1 MTEPIHPTASAWDIV
16 QLSRH
21 PRRPVFHDF
30 VRMICGEFIE
40 LHGDRAFGD
49 DPAVA
54 GGFARFGGRQVMLIG
69 HSKGKGTAEQVA
81 RNFGMAKPE
90 GYRKALRLMR
100 LARRFGLPVLTLI
113 DTPGAFPGVEAEER
127 GQAESIARNLT
138 EMAALET
145 PVVTVVVGEG
155 GSGGALGIG
164 VADRILMLS
173 NATYS
178 VISPEGCASI
188 LWRDAKFAPDAA
200 EALQLTAPALLRL
213 GVIDE
218 IIPEP
223 GEGAHA
229 DPQATADRLAAA
241 VARNLDELRE
251 IPTAELLAARFAK
264 YSAMGAHGGG

>member
-1 MTEPIHPTASAWDIV
+1 MTAPAPETLKAWDIV

-21 PRRPVFHDF
+21 PRRPVFHDY
-30 VRMICGEFIE
+30 VAMMGGGFIE

-49 DPAVA
+49 DPAVS
-54 GGFARFGGRQVMLIG
+54 GGFARIGGHPVMLIG
-69 HSKGKGTAEQVA
+69 HSKGKGTEEQIV

-100 LARRFGLPVLTLI
+100 LARRFGLPVVTLI

-145 PVVTVVVGEG
+145 PVVAVVVGEG

-200 EALQLTAPALLRL
+200 EALHLTAPALLRL

-229 DPQATADRLAAA
+229 NPLATAGRLAAA

-251 IPTAELLAARFAK
+251 IPASDLPAARFAK
-264 YSAMGAHGGG
+264 FAAMGAYGGD